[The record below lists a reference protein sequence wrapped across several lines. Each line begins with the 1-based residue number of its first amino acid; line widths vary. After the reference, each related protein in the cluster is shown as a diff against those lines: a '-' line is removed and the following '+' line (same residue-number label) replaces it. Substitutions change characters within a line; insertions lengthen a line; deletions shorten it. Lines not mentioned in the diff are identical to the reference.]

1 MKRYRVDV
9 LERAKSQLREITA
22 WRTENRRAQ
31 ADLVIDELDEATDT
45 LAAFPEAGAEFHSR
59 RVKGVRRWLLPRS
72 QHWVYYGVDHEL
84 EEVRIFS
91 IWPTARRG
99 GPPLK

>member
-9 LERAKSQLREITA
+9 LERAKSQLQEITA

-31 ADLVIDELDEATDT
+31 ADLVIDELTDAIDT
-45 LAAFPEAGAEFHSR
+45 LAAFPDAGAEFRSR
-59 RVKGVRRWLLPRS
+59 RAKGVRRWLLPRS
-72 QHWVYYGVDHEL
+72 QHWVYYGVDHNAW
-84 EEVRIFS
+84 VVWIFAVWS
-91 IWPTARRG
+91 TARRK